1 MVVIAASTALW
12 IFILVPLAI
21 VWAAGVYDIVRSHR
35 SGWTTVGWL
44 LAVILL
50 PVVGSIAYWILR
62 KPTEKDIQRA
72 QAAAAERPRSRQ
84 AGRGP
89 LSRSRDLTRFE

>member
-1 MVVIAASTALW
+1 MWMVVLAASTAVW

-35 SGWTTVGWL
+35 SGWTTLGWL

-50 PVVGSIAYWILR
+50 PVVGSIVYWTLR
-62 KPTEKDIQRA
+62 KPTEKDIRRA
-72 QAAAAERPRSRQ
+72 QAAAAERPQSRQ
-84 AGRGP
+84 PGAG
-89 LSRSRDLTRFE
+89 L

>member
-1 MVVIAASTALW
+1 MVVIAASTAVW

-44 LAVILL
+44 LVVILV
-50 PVVGSIAYWILR
+50 PVVGSIVYWTLR
-62 KPTEKDIQRA
+62 KPTEKDIRRA
-72 QAAAAERPRSRQ
+72 QAAAAERPRNRQ
-84 AGRGP
+84 PGAG
-89 LSRSRDLTRFE
+89 L

>member
-1 MVVIAASTALW
+1 MWMIVIAASTALW

-44 LAVILL
+44 LAVIFL
-50 PVVGSIAYWILR
+50 PVIGSILYWTLR
-62 KPTEKDIQRA
+62 KPTEKDIERA
-72 QAAAAERPRSRQ
+72 KAAAAERPRSRQ
-84 AGRGP
+84 PGAG
-89 LSRSRDLTRFE
+89 L